1 MSVKFYFYIFTLVF
15 FAVITT
21 IISEK
26 YKFGDIAFSISMPFF
41 GAMMSLYRHQLR
53 LPSLLFFF
61 GVVIYCGRAMF
72 LGLDLNT
79 QLFNFSSRNYISVL
93 IIFSFFSLYIS
104 TLSNRLK
111 YVGVFISFVVVV
123 LSDSRSGVISFSIV
137 TLGVISLF
145 FYNSKMVGRFFIFFL
160 LFFVTFFIMIFSSEI
175 YFYMY
180 ESFGVVKRLAVGSLT
195 DSGREN
201 VINCYSD
208 IFDVKHLVFG
218 LDAFNSNH
226 CSYLANGTDNPHNS
240 YIKMY
245 GNLALFSFVIVFTL
259 LWSIVSLLK
268 RKDIVLLS
276 ILFCFLVRAS
286 TDIVF
291 FFQSWDSYL
300 WALIII
306 SLPSFVFNR
315 YGISRVNE
323 FDVYKGG

>member
-1 MSVKFYFYIFTLVF
+1 
-15 FAVITT
+15 
-21 IISEK
+21 
-26 YKFGDIAFSISMPFF
+26 
-41 GAMMSLYRHQLR
+41 
-53 LPSLLFFF
+53 
-61 GVVIYCGRAMF
+61 
-72 LGLDLNT
+72 
-79 QLFNFSSRNYISVL
+79 
-93 IIFSFFSLYIS
+93 
-104 TLSNRLK
+104 
-111 YVGVFISFVVVV
+111 
-123 LSDSRSGVISFSIV
+123 
-137 TLGVISLF
+137 
-145 FYNSKMVGRFFIFFL
+145 
-160 LFFVTFFIMIFSSEI
+160 MIFSSEI